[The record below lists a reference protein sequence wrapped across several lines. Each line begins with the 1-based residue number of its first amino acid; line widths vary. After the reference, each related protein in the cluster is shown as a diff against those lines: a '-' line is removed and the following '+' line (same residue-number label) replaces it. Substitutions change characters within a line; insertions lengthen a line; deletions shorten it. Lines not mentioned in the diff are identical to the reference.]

1 MRQFRTSGSVEGVT
15 GNRHLYSDSRIHQVR
30 HQMVP
35 PWSHHVDRNI
45 APTLNAPTTCQ
56 PGHSPPSHC
65 PPLRPSAV
73 DTPFLTRPLR
83 SGTTLMGFCDVL

>member
-56 PGHSPPSHC
+56 PGHSRQVIALPSDRQ
-65 PPLRPSAV
+65 PLIL
-73 DTPFLTRPLR
+73 PFLGPALCTARQP
-83 SGTTLMGFCDVL
+83 